1 MKLFIV
7 SSFLIQSQNV
17 VSVITSDRQI
27 RYETDFESQLTEVV
41 DPIQNQTLVSNFEK
55 YFDFNDVSGENL
67 KILHVFHKSINSQSW
82 EILSEK
88 YKETPAFIVLE
99 EEKNQI
105 VHHLIEEFKSFDQE
119 AAEINLQ
126 KSIVNSA
133 E

>member
-1 MKLFIV
+1 MKKYIMKLFIV

-17 VSVITSDRQI
+17 VSVLKLPPIQV
-27 RYETDFESQLTEVV
+27 L
-41 DPIQNQTLVSNFEK
+41 IQNQEFVAAFEK

-88 YKETPAFIVLE
+88 YKETPAFIASE